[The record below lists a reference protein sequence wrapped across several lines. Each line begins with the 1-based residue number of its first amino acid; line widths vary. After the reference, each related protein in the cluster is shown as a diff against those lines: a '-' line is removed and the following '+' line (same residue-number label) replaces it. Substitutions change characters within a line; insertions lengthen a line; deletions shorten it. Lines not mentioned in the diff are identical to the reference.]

1 MDQNGKNREKNCHGI
16 LRPFAVGFEMSHNAA
31 DRSPSHTIALLK
43 TRYGIPSYNLKTTVY
58 RAASCRGNAQRDT
71 SEAEQ
76 MRLEIVRK
84 KELHTTNGI
93 NAIDWSLTKFA
104 DELYHCGDDCQLR
117 LWRVVEN
124 HSSTIATLSESWH
137 PITLRS
143 CPATKHANK
152 STTVSQAF
160 LLATAEGKIAV
171 ISKSGRVEKI
181 VNAHNGAVLSAEWSS
196 DGISIVTCGED
207 GNVKLWSRNGVLRL
221 HLAKVDQAVHCVR
234 WSPDNSRVVFSFGD
248 KLQINWVKATDKL
261 PFKWHA
267 NQGPVLAVD
276 WSPANNWIVWNE
288 FGKALYVT
296 VGFEAPI
303 CSIVWSPDGRWIAAG
318 SNEVILLYHQ
328 SGWLATLEIIPDAE
342 VSTLCWSSDGTLLAA
357 SCSDGQIICASLLGN
372 IRTWEHLEA
381 KHLEKCTIEV
391 KNFQD
396 GSVERLDATDFIG
409 HFDLGWEHLIV
420 VDPKKCYI
428 YRSKN
433 WNTPII
439 MDLKHSVLAIAMTYR
454 LFLLTDGHTFYIYTY
469 EGRHQNT
476 IYPDTSQ
483 SIFFCHSTD
492 RLALSWDT
500 LSVCNSFNRRRIY
513 LFDIES
519 EKLMENGLIEHHSEI
534 SEITLDQ
541 VNIKNDRTLAFLD
554 VNGDAFIIKVDN
566 LRNKQCPKKIGQLL
580 QSIRFGDAFNTLLGV
595 QNENLLLWCHPTAA
609 FFDTNLCEKCLIQI
623 ERRDIGKN
631 AKIIKFFN
639 SHTILRRTDGCQ
651 IFCALPIFPFALLKF
666 CQACQWDRA
675 LRLCNQL
682 ETDELWATLAVE
694 STLKKKLDVAVI
706 AYAKL
711 NEVEKVSFINNILS
725 NPTQDWL
732 NEAHTTLL
740 FGDVTKAE
748 QMLLQKR
755 SFLNAIMLNVHL
767 NRWPRALDIAL
778 KNKVYVDVVAGLRQ
792 KYLEEENKPETINSF
807 LQLEDT
813 VNVDLADIQKKISMA
828 EI

>member
-1 MDQNGKNREKNCHGI
+1 
-16 LRPFAVGFEMSHNAA
+16 
-31 DRSPSHTIALLK
+31 
-43 TRYGIPSYNLKTTVY
+43 
-58 RAASCRGNAQRDT
+58 
-71 SEAEQ
+71 
-76 MRLEIVRK
+76 MRFEIVRK
-84 KELHTTNGI
+84 KEFHTTNGI
-93 NAIDWSLTKFA
+93 SAIDWSVTKFA
-104 DELYHCGDDCQLR
+104 DELYHCNDDCQLR

-124 HSSTIATLSESWH
+124 HSSTIANLSESWH
-137 PITLRS
+137 PIALRS

-152 STTVSQAF
+152 STTVSEAF

-181 VNAHNGAVLSAEWSS
+181 VNAHNGAVLSAEWS
-196 DGISIVTCGED
+196 GED

-221 HLAKVDQAVHCVR
+221 HLAKVDQAVRCVR

-267 NQGPVLAVD
+267 NQGPILAVD
-276 WSPANNWIVWNE
+276 WSPANNWIVSGGENGKIKATNQLISFNPFILSPRHPNCRCGMNSAKLYMSLWVSRRQSVPL
-288 FGKALYVT
+288 FGPPT
-296 VGFEAPI
+296 
-303 CSIVWSPDGRWIAAG
+303 
-318 SNEVILLYHQ
+318 
-328 SGWLATLEIIPDAE
+328 WLATLEIIPDAE
-342 VSTLCWSSDGTLLAA
+342 VSTICWSSDGTLLAA
-357 SCSDGQIICASLLGN
+357 GCSDGQIICASLLGT

-381 KHLEKCTIEV
+381 KHLDKCTIEV

-396 GSVERLDATDFIG
+396 GSVERLDTTDFIG

-439 MDLKHSVLAIAMTYR
+439 MDLKHGVLAIAMTYK
-454 LFLLTDGHTFYIYTY
+454 LFLLTDGHAFYIYTY

-476 IYPDTSQ
+476 IYPDISQ

-492 RLALSWDT
+492 RLALSCDT
-500 LSVCNSFNRRRIY
+500 LAVCNSFNRRRIY

-519 EKLMENGLIEHHSEI
+519 EKLMENGLIEHNSEI

-541 VNIKNDRTLAFLD
+541 VNVKNDRILAFLD
-554 VNGDAFIIKVDN
+554 VNGDAFIIKVDS
-566 LRNKQCPKKIGQLL
+566 LRNKQCAKKIGQLL
-580 QSIRFGDAFNTLLGV
+580 QSIQFCDAFNTLLGV
-595 QNENLLLWCHPTAA
+595 QNENLLLWCHPSAA
-609 FFDTNLCEKCLIQI
+609 FFDTNLCEKCIIPI
-623 ERRDIGKN
+623 ERRCGTDIGKN
-631 AKIIKFFN
+631 ATIIKFFN
-639 SHTILRRTDGCQ
+639 SHAILQRTDGCQ

-711 NEVEKVSFINNILS
+711 NEVEKVSFINGILS
-725 NPTQDWL
+725 NPSRDWL
-732 NEAHTTLL
+732 NEVHTTLL
-740 FGDVTKAE
+740 LGDVTKAE

-792 KYLEEENKPETINSF
+792 KYLGEENKSETINSF
-807 LQLEDT
+807 LQYT
-813 VNVDLADIQKKISMA
+813 STWPIYKRRSAWQKFEKKGTTYTDNCN
-828 EI
+828 

>member
-1 MDQNGKNREKNCHGI
+1 
-16 LRPFAVGFEMSHNAA
+16 
-31 DRSPSHTIALLK
+31 
-43 TRYGIPSYNLKTTVY
+43 
-58 RAASCRGNAQRDT
+58 
-71 SEAEQ
+71 
-76 MRLEIVRK
+76 MRFEIVRK
-84 KELHTTNGI
+84 KEFHTTNGI
-93 NAIDWSLTKFA
+93 SAIDWSVTKFA
-104 DELYHCGDDCQLR
+104 DELYHCNDDCQLR
-117 LWRVVEN
+117 LWQVVEN
-124 HSSTIATLSESWH
+124 HSSTIANLSESWH
-137 PITLRS
+137 PIALRS

-152 STTVSQAF
+152 STTVSEAF

-221 HLAKVDQAVHCVR
+221 HLAKVDQAVRCVR

-267 NQGPVLAVD
+267 NQGPILAVD
-276 WSPANNWIVWNE
+276 WSPANNWIVSGGENGKIKATNQLISFNPFILSPRHPNCRCGMNSAKLYMSLWVSRRQSVPL
-288 FGKALYVT
+288 FGPPT
-296 VGFEAPI
+296 
-303 CSIVWSPDGRWIAAG
+303 
-318 SNEVILLYHQ
+318 
-328 SGWLATLEIIPDAE
+328 WLATLEIIPDAE
-342 VSTLCWSSDGTLLAA
+342 VSTICWSSDGTLLAA
-357 SCSDGQIICASLLGN
+357 GCSDGQIICASLLGT

-381 KHLEKCTIEV
+381 KHLDKCTIEV

-396 GSVERLDATDFIG
+396 GSVERLDTTDFIG

-439 MDLKHSVLAIAMTYR
+439 MDLKHGVLAIAMTYK
-454 LFLLTDGHTFYIYTY
+454 LFLLTDGHAFYIYTY

-476 IYPDTSQ
+476 IYPD
-483 SIFFCHSTD
+483 
-492 RLALSWDT
+492 
-500 LSVCNSFNRRRIY
+500 
-513 LFDIES
+513 
-519 EKLMENGLIEHHSEI
+519 I
-534 SEITLDQ
+534 S
-541 VNIKNDRTLAFLD
+541 
-554 VNGDAFIIKVDN
+554 
-566 LRNKQCPKKIGQLL
+566 QLL
-580 QSIRFGDAFNTLLGV
+580 QSIQFSDAFNTLLGV
-595 QNENLLLWCHPTAA
+595 QNENLLLWCHPSAA
-609 FFDTNLCEKCLIQI
+609 FFDTNLCEKCIIPI
-623 ERRDIGKN
+623 ERRCGTDIGKN

-639 SHTILRRTDGCQ
+639 SHTVLQRTDGCQ

-711 NEVEKVSFINNILS
+711 NEVEKVSFINDILS
-725 NPTQDWL
+725 NPSRDWL

-740 FGDVTKAE
+740 LGDVTKAE

-813 VNVDLADIQKKISMA
+813 VHVDLADIQKKISMA

>member
-1 MDQNGKNREKNCHGI
+1 
-16 LRPFAVGFEMSHNAA
+16 
-31 DRSPSHTIALLK
+31 
-43 TRYGIPSYNLKTTVY
+43 
-58 RAASCRGNAQRDT
+58 
-71 SEAEQ
+71 
-76 MRLEIVRK
+76 MRFEIVRK
-84 KELHTTNGI
+84 KEFHTTNGI
-93 NAIDWSLTKFA
+93 SAIDWSVTKFA
-104 DELYHCGDDCQLR
+104 DELYHCNDDCQLR
-117 LWRVVEN
+117 LWQVVEN
-124 HSSTIATLSESWH
+124 HSSTIANLSESWH
-137 PITLRS
+137 PIALRS

-152 STTVSQAF
+152 STTVSEAF

-221 HLAKVDQAVHCVR
+221 HLAKVDQAVRCVR

-267 NQGPVLAVD
+267 NQGPILAVD
-276 WSPANNWIVWNE
+276 WSPANNWIVSGGENGKIKATNQLISFNPFILSPRHPNCRCGMNSAKLYMSLWVSRRQSVPL
-288 FGKALYVT
+288 FGPPT
-296 VGFEAPI
+296 
-303 CSIVWSPDGRWIAAG
+303 
-318 SNEVILLYHQ
+318 
-328 SGWLATLEIIPDAE
+328 WLATLEIIPDAE
-342 VSTLCWSSDGTLLAA
+342 VSTICWSSDGTLLAA
-357 SCSDGQIICASLLGN
+357 GCSDGQIICASLLGT

-381 KHLEKCTIEV
+381 KHLDKCTIEV

-396 GSVERLDATDFIG
+396 GSVERLDTTDFIG

-439 MDLKHSVLAIAMTYR
+439 MDLKHGVLAIAMTYK
-454 LFLLTDGHTFYIYTY
+454 LFLLTDGHAFYIYTY

-476 IYPDTSQ
+476 IYPDISQ

-492 RLALSWDT
+492 RLALSCDT
-500 LSVCNSFNRRRIY
+500 LAVCNSFNRRRIY

-519 EKLMENGLIEHHSEI
+519 EKLMENGLIEHNSEI

-541 VNIKNDRTLAFLD
+541 VNIKNDRILAFLD
-554 VNGDAFIIKVDN
+554 VNGDAFIIKVDS
-566 LRNKQCPKKIGQLL
+566 LRNKQCAKKIGQLL
-580 QSIRFGDAFNTLLGV
+580 QSIQFSDAFNTLLGV
-595 QNENLLLWCHPTAA
+595 QNENLLLWCHPSAA
-609 FFDTNLCEKCLIQI
+609 FFDTNLCEKCIIPI
-623 ERRDIGKN
+623 ERRCGTDIGKN

-639 SHTILRRTDGCQ
+639 SHTVLQRTDGCQ

-711 NEVEKVSFINNILS
+711 NEVEKVSFINDILS
-725 NPTQDWL
+725 NPSRDWL

-740 FGDVTKAE
+740 LGDVTKAE

-813 VNVDLADIQKKISMA
+813 VHVDLADIQKKISMA

>member
-1 MDQNGKNREKNCHGI
+1 
-16 LRPFAVGFEMSHNAA
+16 MSHNAA
-31 DRSPSHTIALLK
+31 DRSPDAQLRCSK
-43 TRYGIPSYNLKTTVY
+43 RDTVF
-58 RAASCRGNAQRDT
+58 RVTRDT

-84 KELHTTNGI
+84 KEFRTTNGI

-143 CPATKHANK
+143 CPTTKYANK

-276 WSPANNWIVWNE
+276 WSPANNWIVSGGENGKIKANQLISFQCIHFVTSASQLQVWNE

-303 CSIVWSPDGRWIAAG
+303 CSIAWSPDGRWIAAG

-328 SGWLATLEIIPDAE
+328 SGWLATLQIIPDAE

-357 SCSDGQIICASLLGN
+357 SCSDGQIICASLLGS

-409 HFDLGWEHLIV
+409 HFDLGWEHLIA

-439 MDLKHSVLAIAMTYR
+439 MDLKHSVLAIAMT
-454 LFLLTDGHTFYIYTY
+454 H
-469 EGRHQNT
+469 
-476 IYPDTSQ
+476 
-483 SIFFCHSTD
+483 
-492 RLALSWDT
+492 
-500 LSVCNSFNRRRIY
+500 
-513 LFDIES
+513 
-519 EKLMENGLIEHHSEI
+519 
-534 SEITLDQ
+534 
-541 VNIKNDRTLAFLD
+541 
-554 VNGDAFIIKVDN
+554 
-566 LRNKQCPKKIGQLL
+566 
-580 QSIRFGDAFNTLLGV
+580 
-595 QNENLLLWCHPTAA
+595 
-609 FFDTNLCEKCLIQI
+609 
-623 ERRDIGKN
+623 RDIGKN

-651 IFCALPIFPFALLKF
+651 IFCALPIFPFAILKF

-732 NEAHTTLL
+732 NETHTTLL

-813 VNVDLADIQKKISMA
+813 VNIDLADIQKKISMA